1 MPQTATPITTAAASC
16 LPRVFTVVA
25 SHSATT
31 DTTTA
36 ITADSAI
43 TPRSQSKRVLE
54 RIAAMP
60 V

>member
-1 MPQTATPITTAAASC
+1 MTTAAASC

-36 ITADSAI
+36 ITTDSPMMA
-43 TPRSQSKRVLE
+43 RSQSKRVLE